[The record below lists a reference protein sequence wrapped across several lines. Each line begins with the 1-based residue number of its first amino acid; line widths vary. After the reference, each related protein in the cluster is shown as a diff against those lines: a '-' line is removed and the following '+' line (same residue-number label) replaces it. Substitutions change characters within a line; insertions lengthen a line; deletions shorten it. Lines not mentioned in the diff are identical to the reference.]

1 MKRIY
6 TEEFRKMAVLRLR
19 SATIELSYN
28 SDKPLTH
35 ICKELSLSG
44 SLLYKWRKDMVNES
58 KTSDSQEVKEL
69 KKKLA
74 NLEVENQIL
83 KKALAIHSTI
93 AQ

>member
-6 TEEFRKMAVLRLR
+6 TEEFRKMAV
-19 SATIELSYN
+19 ELSYN

-35 ICKELSLSG
+35 LCKELGVSC
-44 SLLYKWRKDMVNES
+44 SLLYKWRKDMGTES
-58 KTSDSQEVKEL
+58 KMSDSQDLKEL

-83 KKALAIHSTI
+83 KKALAICNRM
-93 AQ
+93 

>member
-6 TEEFRKMAVLRLR
+6 TEEFRKMAV
-19 SATIELSYN
+19 ELSYN

-35 ICKELSLSG
+35 ICKELGVSG
-44 SLLYKWRKDMVNES
+44 SLLYKWRKDMGTES
-58 KTSDSQEVKEL
+58 KMSDSQEVKEL

-83 KKALAIHSTI
+83 KKALAICNRM
-93 AQ
+93 